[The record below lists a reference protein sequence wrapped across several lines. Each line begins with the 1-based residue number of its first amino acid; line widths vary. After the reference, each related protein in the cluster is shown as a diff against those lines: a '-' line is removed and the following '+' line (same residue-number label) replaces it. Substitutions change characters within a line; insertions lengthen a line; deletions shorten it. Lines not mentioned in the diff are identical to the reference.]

1 MWKSGSYLQINES
14 YDIPRD
20 WLEPAHDDQ
29 YGQALYLKATLYP
42 YCQQWKWEEYSYIV

>member
-14 YDIPRD
+14 YDIPLD

-29 YGQALYLKATLYP
+29 YGQELYLKSDSLSLLSAVEMGRL
-42 YCQQWKWEEYSYIV
+42 